1 MEDLTV
7 FDDALHTQEQRQK
20 DATRMGIVVG
30 SMWRGRRCVR
40 KEMWYSARKRDVAT
54 VLDP

>member
-7 FDDALHTQEQRQK
+7 SDDARHTQEQRQK
-20 DATRMGIVVG
+20 DATRMGIVVD

-40 KEMWYSARKRDVAT
+40 KEKWYSARKRDAAA